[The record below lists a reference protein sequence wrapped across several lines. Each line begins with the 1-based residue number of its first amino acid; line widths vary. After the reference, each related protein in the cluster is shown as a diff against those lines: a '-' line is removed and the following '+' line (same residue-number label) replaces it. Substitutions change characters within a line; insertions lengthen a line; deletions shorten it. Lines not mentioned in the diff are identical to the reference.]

1 MDWLWRLKRFAAF
14 PKTLEDFRVKTCGG
28 ALELGKEEV
37 FDPNSLDADG
47 CESCCGAES
56 EDVRCCNTCGDAR
69 EAYRRRGWAFKNP
82 DSIEQRKREGFSQKM
97 QEQKKEG
104 CQVYG
109 FLEVRKGFSRRVRKS
124 GGKGLILRFVVWA
137 GRKHAGWRSLAFRT
151 V

>member
-1 MDWLWRLKRFAAF
+1 MASLWRLKRFDAF
-14 PKTLEDFRVKTCGG
+14 PKPLEDFRVKTCGG

-56 EDVRCCNTCGDAR
+56 EDVRCCNSCGDAR

-109 FLEVRKGFSRRVRKS
+109 FLEVSKVAGNFHFAPGKSFQQSRVH
-124 GGKGLILRFVVWA
+124 GIFFCCLLWP
-137 GRKHAGWRSLAFRT
+137 
-151 V
+151 